1 MYSRQKEISRIFK
14 DNPDGLWTRDKIL
27 LKLTEELGEVVQ
39 AFRKKSTSD
48 QIEEIGDLLLG
59 IFCLAKREGIN
70 LDESWAIAV
79 QKLNQSLQS

>member
-1 MYSRQKEISRIFK
+1 MHSRQKEISRIFK

-27 LKLTEELGEVVQ
+27 LKLTEELGEVAQ

-48 QIEEIGDLLLG
+48 QIEEVGDLLLG
-59 IFCLAKREGIN
+59 IFCLAERENID

-79 QKLNQSLQS
+79 QKLNQSLKQ